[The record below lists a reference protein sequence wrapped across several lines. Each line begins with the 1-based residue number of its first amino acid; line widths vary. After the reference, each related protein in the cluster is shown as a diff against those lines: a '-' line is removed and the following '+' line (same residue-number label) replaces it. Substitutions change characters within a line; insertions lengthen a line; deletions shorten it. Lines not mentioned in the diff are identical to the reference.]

1 LKQRFVGPVTHVAG
15 RDVNNHYYYA
25 DAAWRGNA
33 GGRPIADKRDGLAN
47 ASAEE
52 CSRVHNQ
59 LVAVRAQLWQM
70 LLRHPTIVPYLLAWI
85 GLGVLIAAFWGEIQP
100 YPHGVIFLG
109 WGLLVIGPAG
119 WVMARPREPMYEE
132 LLDVRRQLIR
142 AERRLVRLEAERRA
156 AIAQPDAPG
165 STEGKRDGTEV
176 PELRRPAEE
185 GAST

>member
-1 LKQRFVGPVTHVAG
+1 MTVRVEGNDNRTAVGNYTEDRSVRVNIGSVSIGTD
-15 RDVNNHYYYA
+15 RD
-25 DAAWRGNA
+25 R
-33 GGRPIADKRDGLAN
+33 LAN

-59 LVAVRAQLWQM
+59 LVAVRAQLWRM
-70 LLRHPTIVPYLLAWI
+70 FLRHPTIVPYLLAWI
-85 GLGVLIAAFWGEIQP
+85 GLGVLIAAFWGEIRP

>member
-1 LKQRFVGPVTHVAG
+1 MKQRFIGPVTHVAG

-25 DAAWRGNA
+25 DAAARGNA
-33 GGRPIADKRDGLAN
+33 GGGPIADDRDRLAN

-52 CSRVHNQ
+52 CGRVHRQ
-59 LVAVRAQLWQM
+59 LVAVRAQLWRM
-70 LLRHPTIVPYLLAWI
+70 FLRHPTIVPYLLAWI
-85 GLGVLIAAFWGEIQP
+85 GLGVLIAAFWGEIKP

-119 WVMARPREPMYEE
+119 WIMARPREPMYQE
-132 LLDVRRQLIR
+132 LLEVRRQLIR
-142 AERRLVRLEAERRA
+142 AERRLVRLEAERRI
-156 AIAQPDAPG
+156 AIEQPATLG